1 MITHN
6 GQPILIAEEEIT
18 MKKAIGAMLLLAASY
33 QSYAQ
38 GGYTIDEAVSTV
50 NFATIK
56 KQYVVEPASV
66 SQVSGQVSESGELSA
81 SVPLNKISTGVSI
94 RDDRLNQLFF
104 NSAAFPTIDV
114 QSNIPADLLKADSVV
129 KQITLPVALTIMGNT
144 QTVDMNLN
152 VVKSGDIVA
161 VSSAR
166 PVIISAS
173 AFGIPAENL
182 TQLAA
187 TVGGIAISDTVPVN
201 ISLVLKK

>member
-1 MITHN
+1 
-6 GQPILIAEEEIT
+6 
-18 MKKAIGAMLLLAASY
+18 MKKVSGAVLLLAASY

-38 GGYTIDEAVSTV
+38 SSYTIDETVSTV

-56 KQYVVEPASV
+56 KQYVVEQASV
-66 SQVSGQVSESGELSA
+66 SHISGRVSESGELTA
-81 SVPLNKISTGVSI
+81 SVPLSKISTGISI

-104 NSAAFPTIDV
+104 NSAAFPNIGVT
-114 QSNIPADLLKADSVV
+114 SNIPADLLKADSVV
-129 KQITLPVALTIMGNT
+129 KQITLPVSLTIMGTT
-144 QTVDMNLN
+144 QTVDMTLN

-166 PVIISAS
+166 PVIIRAS
-173 AFGIPAENL
+173 AFGIPTDNL